1 MYFPEIIKTHSDNFQ
16 CETNDTYNFSPK
28 QVTFF
33 FKFFR
38 EKTLLIINIQYI
50 KITG

>member
-1 MYFPEIIKTHSDNFQ
+1 MYFLEIIKTHSDNFQ

-28 QVTFF
+28 QATF
-33 FKFFR
+33 KIFR
-38 EKTLLIINIQYI
+38 EKSPLIINIQYI